1 MATLQ
6 RIRNHSVAL
15 LVIVGLAMAAFIV
28 GDLLTSSSSILQS
41 SRDKVVTINGK
52 KITYEEYETA
62 RNNMAEL
69 QKSLFGR
76 SDLNN
81 EAAQQL
87 NNQVYQNFITGALM
101 DEAGKQLGI
110 TVTDAEF
117 NELTQGDYTSPVL
130 RQIFTNPSTGQ
141 YMKDAVDFWVNL
153 VVNNNFEE
161 VAEQYRQ
168 AGSQMPEWATLNN
181 WLVIEDQIKLTRKLE
196 KYNSILAAAVAPN
209 KLEAKEQFE
218 GNNTEC
224 TFAYVKQGIQTVGD
238 SLVKVSSA
246 DVNKRYNATRYNFK
260 QGATRDINYIAVALR
275 PSAADYAAK
284 LEEMQSLRDEF
295 TTSDDLEDLIN
306 ANSSVPFVDAYVALT
321 DLDTDIRDFVEGGQT
336 GDILEPTRKGTSYTM
351 ARILGK
357 KTAPDS
363 LKLSIIVVSNQAK
376 ADSLN
381 AVVNGGNFS
390 EVAKDNCEDPKLAAV
405 GGEFGWMTEAATV
418 ASFGKENAEKILST
432 GVGKTFRMEIHNG
445 VASTLYVIG
454 KVDEAT
460 APIAKAKVAVFALDV
475 TPTTATRRE
484 EYGKLN
490 NFLVANKTVKAMQ
503 DSAMSAGYVM
513 RQTSLSTDAYNVD
526 RIADARQAV
535 RFAFQNEV
543 GKVSEI
549 YECGDNLLVVAVTGA
564 AEDGYLTPKD
574 SMIYKGLEYQL
585 LGEAKSAKLAADMEK
600 VADKSLEG
608 YAAAFDCSVD
618 TAKHVN
624 FNLSGRIFGLGVE
637 PEVVAA
643 ALSAQPGTVVGPIAG
658 KSNAVVLKVLEKS
671 QKEGADKFDEEAAK
685 QAVASGRDYYALR
698 NALGILVKY
707 ADIQDNRISFY

>member
-76 SDLNN
+76 NDLTN

-87 NNQVYQNFITGALM
+87 NSQVYQNFVTGALL
-101 DEAGKQLGI
+101 DEAGQELGI

-130 RQIFTNPSTGQ
+130 RQIFTNPSNGQ
-141 YMKDAVDFWVNL
+141 YMKEAVDFWVNL
-153 VVNNNFEE
+153 VVNNSFEE

-168 AGSQMPEWATLNN
+168 AGSSMPEWATLNN
-181 WLVIEDQIKLTRKLE
+181 WLVIEDQIKLTRKME
-196 KYNSILAAAVAPN
+196 KYNGLLYAAVTPN
-209 KLEAKEQFE
+209 KLEAKDQFD

-224 TFAYVKQGIQTVGD
+224 TFAYAKQSIQTVGD
-238 SLVKVSSA
+238 SLVKVSSS

-284 LEEMQSLRDEF
+284 LEEIKSLEEEF
-295 TTSDDLEDLIN
+295 KTSDDLEDLIN
-306 ANSSVPFVDAYVALT
+306 ANSTVPYVDAYVALT
-321 DLDTDIRDFVEGGQT
+321 DLDADVRDFVQGANT
-336 GDILEPTRKGTSYTM
+336 GDFLEPTRKGTSYTM
-351 ARILGK
+351 ARLLGK

-363 LKLSIIVVSNQAK
+363 LKLSLIVVSNKEK

-381 AVVNGGNFS
+381 AVLGSQDFA
-390 EVAKDNCEDPKLAAV
+390 EVAKANCEDPKLAER
-405 GGEFGWMTEAATV
+405 GGDFGWLTEAATV
-418 ASFGKENAEKILST
+418 QSFGRENAEKILT
-432 GVGKTFRMEIHNG
+432 AGVGKTFRMEINNG

-460 APIAKAKVAVFALDV
+460 APVEKAKVAVFALEV
-475 TPTTATRRE
+475 TPTTATRRD

-490 NFLVANKTVKAMQ
+490 NFLIANKTVKAMQ

-513 RQTSLSTDAYNVD
+513 RQTSLSTDAYNID

-543 GKVSEI
+543 GKISEI

-574 SMIYKGLEYQL
+574 SVIYRGLEYQL
-585 LGEAKSAKLAADMEK
+585 RNEAKSAQLVANLAG

-608 YAAAFDCSVD
+608 YAAAMGCSVD

-624 FNLSGRIFGLGVE
+624 FNLSSRIFGLGVE

-643 ALSAQPGTVVGPIAG
+643 AVSAQPNTVVGPIAG
-658 KSNAVVLKVLEKS
+658 KSNAVVLKVLEKT
-671 QKEGADKFDEEAAK
+671 DKGLTYDEDAAK
-685 QAVASGRDYYALR
+685 QAVASGRDYYGLR

-707 ADIQDNRISFY
+707 ADIEDNRISFY

>member
-62 RNNMAEL
+62 RNQMAEL

-76 SDLNN
+76 NDLTN

-87 NNQVYQNFITGALM
+87 NNQVYQNFVSGALM

-110 TVTDAEF
+110 AVTDNEF
-117 NELTQGDYTSPVL
+117 NELTQGDFTSPVL

-141 YMKDAVDFWVNL
+141 YMKEAVDFWVNL
-153 VVNNNFEE
+153 VVNNNFDE

-168 AGSQMPEWATLNN
+168 AGSSMPEWATLNN

-196 KYNSILAAAVAPN
+196 KYNSIIYAAVAPN
-209 KLEAKEQFE
+209 KLEAKDQFD

-224 TFAYVKQGIQTVGD
+224 EFAYAKQSIQTVGD
-238 SLVKVSSA
+238 SLVSVSSA
-246 DVNKRYNATRYNFK
+246 DVNKLYNATKYNFK
-260 QGATRDINYIAVALR
+260 QGATRSINYIAVPLR

-284 LEEMQSLRDEF
+284 LDEMNSIRDEF
-295 TTSDDLEDLIN
+295 ATTNELEDLIN
-306 ANSSVPFVDAYVALT
+306 SGSSVPYVDAYVAVR
-321 DLDTDIRDFVEGGQT
+321 DLDTDIRNFVDGAAT
-336 GDILEPTRKGTSYTM
+336 GDVLDPMRKGTSYTM
-351 ARILGK
+351 ARLLGK

-363 LKLSIIVVSNQAK
+363 LKLSVILVGSADK
-376 ADSLN
+376 ANSVTALLN
-381 AVVNGGNFS
+381 SGSDFAQ
-390 EVAKDNCEDPKLAAV
+390 VAKDSCDNPQIAQR
-405 GGEFGWMTEAATV
+405 GGEFGWITEAAAVQT
-418 ASFGKENAEKILST
+418 FGKDNAATIFNT
-432 GVGKTFRMEIHNG
+432 AAGKLFRLEI
-445 VASTLYVIG
+445 AETAQKTYVIG
-454 KVDEAT
+454 KVEEAT
-460 APIAKAKVAVFALDV
+460 APVEKANVAIYALDV
-475 TPTTATRRE
+475 TPTSSTRRD

-490 NFLVANKTVKAMQ
+490 NFLIANKTVQAMQ

-513 RQTSLSTDAYNVD
+513 RQTTLSTDAYNVD
-526 RIADARQAV
+526 RVGDARQAV

-549 YECGDNLLVVAVTGA
+549 FECDDNLLVVAVTGIT
-564 AEDGYLTPKD
+564 EDGYLTPKD
-574 SMIYKGLEYQL
+574 TLIYKGLQYQL
-585 LGEAKSAKLAADMEK
+585 LSEAKSAKLVSDLGN

-608 YAAAFDCSVD
+608 YAAAMNSAVD
-618 TAKHVN
+618 TAVHVN
-624 FNLSGRIFGLGVE
+624 FNLSTRIFGLGVE

-643 ALSAQPGTVVGPIAG
+643 ALQAEPNTVVGPIAG
-658 KSNAVVLKVLEKS
+658 KQNAVVLKVLNKTN
-671 QKEGADKFDEEAAK
+671 KGLTYDEDAAK

-698 NALGILVKY
+698 NALGILAKY
-707 ADIQDNRISFY
+707 ANIEDNRISFY

>member
-1 MATLQ
+1 
-6 RIRNHSVAL
+6 
-15 LVIVGLAMAAFIV
+15 
-28 GDLLTSSSSILQS
+28 
-41 SRDKVVTINGK
+41 
-52 KITYEEYETA
+52 
-62 RNNMAEL
+62 
-69 QKSLFGR
+69 
-76 SDLNN
+76 
-81 EAAQQL
+81 
-87 NNQVYQNFITGALM
+87 
-101 DEAGKQLGI
+101 
-110 TVTDAEF
+110 
-117 NELTQGDYTSPVL
+117 
-130 RQIFTNPSTGQ
+130 
-141 YMKDAVDFWVNL
+141 
-153 VVNNNFEE
+153 
-161 VAEQYRQ
+161 
-168 AGSQMPEWATLNN
+168 
-181 WLVIEDQIKLTRKLE
+181 
-196 KYNSILAAAVAPN
+196 
-209 KLEAKEQFE
+209 
-218 GNNTEC
+218 
-224 TFAYVKQGIQTVGD
+224 
-238 SLVKVSSA
+238 
-246 DVNKRYNATRYNFK
+246 
-260 QGATRDINYIAVALR
+260 
-275 PSAADYAAK
+275 
-284 LEEMQSLRDEF
+284 
-295 TTSDDLEDLIN
+295 
-306 ANSSVPFVDAYVALT
+306 
-321 DLDTDIRDFVEGGQT
+321 
-336 GDILEPTRKGTSYTM
+336 M

-381 AVVNGGNFS
+381 AVVNGGNFA
-390 EVAKDNCEDPKLAAV
+390 EVAKDNCEDPKLAAA

-460 APIAKAKVAVFALDV
+460 APVAKAKVAVFALDV